1 MIVPT
6 TQISSELVRYSPRK
20 TYHTEALRSNETLTQ
35 KLKIELN
42 YHNKAWLQK
51 FIAAAA
57 INKSN

>member
-42 YHNKAWLQK
+42 YHNKA
-51 FIAAAA
+51 
-57 INKSN
+57 